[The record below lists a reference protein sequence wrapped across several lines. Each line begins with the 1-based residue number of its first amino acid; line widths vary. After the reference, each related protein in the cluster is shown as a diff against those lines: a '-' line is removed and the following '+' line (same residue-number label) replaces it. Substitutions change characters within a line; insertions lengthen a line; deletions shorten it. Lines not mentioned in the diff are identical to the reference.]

1 MPKVL
6 QSVCNSRYSM
16 CVLYYIYININVIYI
31 LIQFTDAIYDNM
43 YYTENTAYTSCIQT
57 QGSVEL
63 VGVFMWIYHI

>member
-1 MPKVL
+1 MYVIVGIRC
-6 QSVCNSRYSM
+6 VCYT
-16 CVLYYIYININVIYI
+16 IYININVIYI